1 LSEKKVP
8 FTQFRLFLQI
18 VKEVWGYLDQNQL
31 STQTD
36 TKVGMCSKILNALA
50 LVFLDLRLFFEF
62 KQEI

>member
-1 LSEKKVP
+1 LSEKNVP

-31 STQTD
+31 STQTY